1 MSQKIYP
8 KPAKTN
14 HNNPN
19 LTNTTVISL
28 HHSKPPTPKSAQNHP
43 LLSNIT
49 LSPSDP
55 SPPQKER
62 HMKLSSG
69 KSIYK
74 AYELLFR

>member
-43 LLSNIT
+43 FYQTS
-49 LSPSDP
+49 P
-55 SPPQKER
+55 SPPPTPHPPK
-62 HMKLSSG
+62 K
-69 KSIYK
+69 KDI
-74 AYELLFR
+74 

>member
-43 LLSNIT
+43 LLSK
-49 LSPSDP
+49 SP
-55 SPPQKER
+55 SPPPTPHPPK
-62 HMKLSSG
+62 K
-69 KSIYK
+69 KDI
-74 AYELLFR
+74 